1 MAEFSPPDIRS
12 LIGKVVKA
20 SPSDIRFMAQRLHD
34 HAFERRMSAA
44 TMRTLLRELGHDDI
58 AAFCSA
64 VGLPPHI
71 AERWDRFGLS
81 GEMQQVLAFMVG
93 ERRRLAEAV
102 EEFESATHVGIDDF
116 LRERDLI

>member
-12 LIGKVVKA
+12 LIGKVIKA

-34 HAFERRMSAA
+34 HAFEERMSAA
-44 TMRTLLRELGHDDI
+44 TMRALVRELGHADI
-58 AAFCSA
+58 AAFCAA
-64 VGLPPHI
+64 VGLPRHV

-81 GEMQQVLAFMVG
+81 AEMQQVLAFMVA
-93 ERRRLAEAV
+93 ERRRLAAAV
-102 EEFESATHVGIDDF
+102 EDFESATHVGIDDF